1 MGLLDEILATK
12 RKEAEALARERHR
25 RPEGWEVRPALAAL
39 QRQPGEPLRLIAEI
53 KHRSP
58 SAGLLSRRLSPQ
70 ERARAYQDAGARMV
84 SVLTDARYFDGSFEH
99 LIRVRQA
106 SSLPL
111 LCKDFVI
118 SPSQVEKAWASGAD
132 AVLVIVRCL
141 PGHALDLVVRAV
153 FERGLEPFVEVT
165 NEAELER
172 ALAAGARI
180 VGVNA
185 RDLDTLAMDA
195 DRAARV
201 VEKIPQDLVAVH
213 LSGLKGPEG
222 VAKVAA
228 SRADAALVGEA
239 LMRAD
244 DPAPL
249 LRAMVERAG

>member
-1 MGLLDEILATK
+1 MGLLDEILAAK
-12 RKEAEALARERHR
+12 RKEAEAFARERHR
-25 RPEGWEVRPALAAL
+25 RPAGWDVRPVLPALK
-39 QRQPGEPLRLIAEI
+39 RQPDDALRLIAEI
-53 KHRSP
+53 KLRSP
-58 SAGLLSRRLSPQ
+58 SAGGLSRALSP
-70 ERARAYQDAGARMV
+70 EDRARAYEASGASMI

-99 LIRVRQA
+99 LARVRQA

-118 SPSQVEKAWASGAD
+118 APSQVEKARASGAD

-141 PGHALDLVVRAV
+141 PGDELDLLVRAV
-153 FERGLEPFVEVT
+153 FDRGLEPFVEVT
-165 NEAELER
+165 NEAELDR
-172 ALAAGARI
+172 ALAAGARV

-195 DRAARV
+195 ERAARV
-201 VEKIPQDLVAVH
+201 VERIPPGVVAVH
-213 LSGLKGPEG
+213 LSGLKGPDD
-222 VAKVAA
+222 VAKIAA